1 MRIAVPSADD
11 SGLDA
16 PLFDHF
22 GRAPFYVI
30 VDTDTGSVE
39 SIQNRSKHMGGTKM
53 PPTFVAEHD
62 VDAALA
68 GHIGRRG
75 IVLFGDQDIDV
86 YRAEEGTVADAVDR
100 LEAGALDQLGPEDG
114 HAHGHGHGHGH
125 DQGHQH

>member
-11 SGLDA
+11 SGLEA

-30 VDTDTGSVE
+30 VDTDAGSAETVE
-39 SIQNRSKHMGGTKM
+39 NRSKHMGGTKM

-62 VDAALA
+62 VDAAVA

-75 IVLFGDQDIDV
+75 IVLFGEQGIDV
-86 YRAEEGTVADAVDR
+86 YRAADGTVGAVVDR
-100 LEAGALDQLGPEDG
+100 LEAGELDRLGPEDG

-125 DQGHQH
+125 EHQH